1 MEKSFFIVSIIFPL
15 IIMAMMAYHFVIGLI
30 GAYKLSKNDDI
41 KTKPKSPE
49 KSFALI
55 VSAHNE
61 EVVIS
66 GLVDSFNKLNYP
78 KELYDVFVIA
88 DNCTDSTADVARKYG
103 ANVYERFNKEKR
115 GKGFALEWMFKK
127 IFEMEK
133 HYDAIGIFDAD
144 NLVDKEFLQK
154 MNSKMCDGYEVVQC
168 YIETKNPKD
177 SWVTESCDI
186 SLGSTVRRLQY
197 GRDSIGLSAQL
208 GGTGFVL
215 TTDVLKEMGWG
226 ATCLTEDLEFTCKL
240 VLNGKRVGVAD
251 DAIIYDEKPLT
262 LNDSWKQRK
271 RWMQGFAD
279 VASRYTLKLLK
290 KAIVDRDMIAFDCA
304 MYVLQPFMTSFLA
317 ISLTGAVFSSIF
329 VDPLRNFFSNYVFYD
344 GLWGVICLA
353 EIAFMA
359 MMMIKDKV
367 KIGKTIA
374 MMVAFLV
381 TAFIQPFF
389 VVNLSILDDKV
400 MLTIF
405 NLIYAAIFFVLSV
418 KFLGDEVRD
427 EVLRYLGSAFYVL
440 TWVPITMQG
449 IANKDNKE
457 WSHTKH
463 VRQLGIYEM

>member
-1 MEKSFFIVSIIFPL
+1 MEKILFMISVIFPL
-15 IIMAMMAYHFVIGLI
+15 IILVMMAYHFGIGLI
-30 GAYKLSKNDDI
+30 GAYKLSKDKDK
-41 KTKPKSPE
+41 KTKLKSPE

-61 EVVIS
+61 EVVIG
-66 GLVDSFNKLNYP
+66 GLVDSFNGLDYP
-78 KELYDVFVIA
+78 KELYDIFVIA
-88 DNCTDSTADVARKYG
+88 DNCTDATAEVAEKHG

-127 IFEMEK
+127 IFDMDK

-154 MNSKMCDGYEVVQC
+154 MNSKMCDGYDVVQC

-177 SWVTESCDI
+177 SWVTESCDL

-215 TTDVLKEMGWG
+215 STDILKEIGWG

-240 VLNGKRVGVAD
+240 VLNGKRVGIAD

-279 VASRYTLKLLK
+279 VASRYTLKLLI
-290 KAIVDRDMIAFDCA
+290 KAIKERDMIAFDCA
-304 MYVLQPFMTSFLA
+304 MYVLQPFMTSLLA
-317 ISLTGAVFSSIF
+317 ISLVFTAFSAVFIEQ
-329 VDPLRNFFSNYVFYD
+329 LRYFFSNYIFYD
-344 GLWGVICLA
+344 GLWGFICLA
-353 EIAFMA
+353 ELAFMA
-359 MMMIKDKV
+359 VMMMKDKV
-367 KIGKTIA
+367 KIGRTIT
-374 MMVAFLV
+374 MMIAFLV
-381 TAFIQPFF
+381 VAFIQPFI
-389 VVNLSILDDKV
+389 VVNLSILDDKL
-400 MLTIF
+400 MLTLF
-405 NLIYAAIFFVLSV
+405 NVLYAFVFFVFSV
-418 KFLGDEVRD
+418 KCLGEDVKDEVM
-427 EVLRYLGSAFYVL
+427 RYIGSTIYVL

>member
-1 MEKSFFIVSIIFPL
+1 MEKIFFLVSIIFPL
-15 IIMAMMAYHFVIGLI
+15 IILAMMAYHFVIGLI
-30 GAYKLSKNDDI
+30 GAYKLSKNKD
-41 KTKPKSPE
+41 KVTEPKSPE

-61 EVVIS
+61 EVVIG

-144 NLVDKEFLQK
+144 NLVDEEFLQK

-197 GRDSIGLSAQL
+197 GRDSMGLSAQL

-215 TTDVLKEMGWG
+215 TTDILKEMGWG

-240 VLNGKRVGVAD
+240 ILNGKKVGVAD

-290 KAIVDRDMIAFDCA
+290 KALKDGDMIAFDCA
-304 MYVLQPFMTSFLA
+304 MYVMQPFITSLLA
-317 ISLTGAVFSSIF
+317 ISLVFTVLSSLFI
-329 VDPLRNFFSNYVFYD
+329 DPMRNFFSNYVFYD
-344 GLWGVICLA
+344 GLWGFICLG
-353 EIAFMA
+353 EIVFLA
-359 MMMIKDKV
+359 MMMMKDKV
-367 KIGKTIA
+367 KIGRTMA
-374 MMVAFLV
+374 MMAAFLIA
-381 TAFIQPFF
+381 AFIQPFF
-389 VVNLSILDDKV
+389 VVNLSILDDKL

-405 NLIYAAIFFVLSV
+405 NIVYAAIFFAISV
-418 KFLGDEVRD
+418 KCLGEDVKDEVI
-427 EVLRYLGSAFYVL
+427 RYLGSAVYVL
-440 TWVPITMQG
+440 SWVPITLQG

>member
-1 MEKSFFIVSIIFPL
+1 MEKSFFIISISFPIVIL
-15 IIMAMMAYHFVIGLI
+15 AMMGYHCVIGLI
-30 GAYKLSKNDDI
+30 GAYKLSKDKDK
-41 KTKPKSPE
+41 KTEMKNPE

-61 EVVIS
+61 EVVI
-66 GLVDSFNKLNYP
+66 GNLVDSFNHLDYP

-88 DNCTDSTADVARKYG
+88 DNCTDSTADVARKHG

-133 HYDAIGIFDAD
+133 NYDAIGIFDAD

-168 YIETKNPKD
+168 YIETKNPND
-177 SWVTESCDI
+177 SWVTESCDL

-197 GRDSIGLSAQL
+197 GRDSMGLSAQL

-215 TTDVLKEMGWG
+215 TTEILQEMGWG

-290 KAIVDRDMIAFDCA
+290 KAIVDRDAIAFDCA
-304 MYVLQPFMTSFLA
+304 MYVLQPFMTTLLA
-317 ISLTGAVFSSIF
+317 ISVVVTIF
-329 VDPLRNFFSNYVFYD
+329 AGLFIGPLRAFFSNYVFYD
-344 GLWGVICLA
+344 GLWGAICLI
-353 EIAFMA
+353 EIAFIVV
-359 MMMIKDKV
+359 MMIRDKV
-367 KIGKTIA
+367 KTGRSITMLI
-374 MMVAFLV
+374 AFLV
-381 TAFIQPFF
+381 VAFIQPFF

-400 MLTIF
+400 MLTLF
-405 NLIYAAIFFVLSV
+405 NILYAVSFFAISVRVLGEDV
-418 KFLGDEVRD
+418 KDEVI
-427 EVLRYLGSAFYVL
+427 RYLGSAIYVL

-449 IANKDNKE
+449 IVNKDNKE

>member
-15 IIMAMMAYHFVIGLI
+15 FILLMMAYHFAIGVV
-30 GAYKLSKNDDI
+30 GAYKLSKDKDK
-41 KTKPKSPE
+41 KTEPKNPE

-61 EVVIS
+61 EVVIG
-66 GLVDSFNKLNYP
+66 GLVESFNHLNYP

-88 DNCTDSTADVARKYG
+88 DNCTDSTADVARKHG

-127 IFEMEK
+127 IFDMDK

-144 NLVDKEFLQK
+144 NLVDSEFLQK
-154 MNSKMCDGYEVVQC
+154 MNSKMCEGYEVVQC

-177 SWVTESCDI
+177 SWVTESCDL

-197 GRDSIGLSAQL
+197 GRDSMGLSAQL
-208 GGTGFVL
+208 GGTGFIL
-215 TTDVLKEMGWG
+215 TTEILKEMGWG

-240 VLNGKRVGVAD
+240 ILNGKRVGVAD

-290 KAIVDRDMIAFDCA
+290 KAIVDRDKIAFDCA
-304 MYVLQPFMTSFLA
+304 MYVLQPFMTSLLA
-317 ISLTGAVFSSIF
+317 IAIGFTILSSLF
-329 VDPLRNFFSNYVFYD
+329 VDPLRNFFSNYIFYD
-344 GLWGVICLA
+344 GLWGVICLV

-359 MMMIKDKV
+359 MMMMKDKV
-367 KIGKTIA
+367 KIGRTIT
-374 MMVAFLV
+374 MMGAFLIA
-381 TAFIQPFF
+381 AFIQPFF

-405 NLIYAAIFFVLSV
+405 NIIYAAIFFVISV
-418 KFLGDEVRD
+418 KCLGEDVKD
-427 EVLRYLGSAFYVL
+427 EVLRYLGSAVYVL